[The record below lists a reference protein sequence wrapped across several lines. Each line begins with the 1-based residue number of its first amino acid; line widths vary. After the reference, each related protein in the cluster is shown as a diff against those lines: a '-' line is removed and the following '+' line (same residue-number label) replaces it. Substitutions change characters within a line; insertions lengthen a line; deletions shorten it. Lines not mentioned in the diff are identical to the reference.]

1 MNDAN
6 NVFFRAVQ
14 GPLDGNYSCFL
25 EGPVGTGKTQ
35 ALIGRLNRLLQT
47 GVSGYSVLV
56 LLPDRSG
63 VLRYDEVLAQQQ
75 LGALGAVDLHTYYG
89 LATRLVRL
97 FWPLVAKDA
106 GFAAPQQAPAFLTY
120 ETAQYLMGQLVTPLI
135 GQGYFEGLAL
145 RPQRVLSQLLDNLNK
160 AALNGYAISEVAPR
174 LCAAWNGEE
183 TRLRYYDQAQQ
194 CIELFRGHC
203 LQRGLLDV
211 SLAVEVF
218 HRYLVEKEEFW
229 RYFTERFRHI
239 LVDNLEESVPVAQDL
254 VRRLLPQCDSALLAC
269 DRGAGYRVNLG
280 VDGKSAVEL
289 AALCKEIVRTPE
301 RGFSGTD
308 VAAFM
313 VRLGR
318 RLGAETAAEAT
329 GEARR
334 AVKGLIQ
341 TRYRSK
347 MLEEVAREILNL
359 VESGV
364 APGEIAVV
372 APHADGVLRFM
383 LAETFREV
391 DIPFTVVRRNESLRE
406 EPVVRACLTLG
417 ALAHPHWGMRLPA
430 YDVAEALALA
440 LVPIDPVRA
449 HLAVRLLYDAAEGT
463 LKKRDELGAVE
474 HERIGFVA
482 LERYDALLAWLEIY
496 GNGDEVAFDFFL
508 RRLFGEFLSGPD
520 LSPEDAAIYSKLIAS
535 ATWFRKVSPNMEL
548 EGKAVGQ
555 CYVEMIMG
563 GVVAAQY
570 LTDLDVEAAPDSIT
584 LVAPIYTY
592 LLGNHVARFQFWLD
606 IGSMSWWEPPHQ
618 PLTNAHVLGRRWES
632 GAQWT
637 DAVDYALRNENLY
650 RLLSGLCQRCR
661 EGIYLCASELEVSG
675 EIQDSPLLQVVQ
687 QVLQE
692 VA

>member
-1 MNDAN
+1 MSND
-6 NVFFRAVQ
+6 FSSMVQ
-14 GPLDGNYSCFL
+14 GLVSGNYTCFL

-35 ALIGRLNRLLQT
+35 ALIDRLNNLLQR

-63 VLRYDEVLAQQQ
+63 VMRYDKALAQDPM
-75 LGALGAVDLHTYYG
+75 GALGAVDLHTYYG

-106 GFAAPQQAPAFLTY
+106 GFATPQQPPAFLTY
-120 ETAQYLMGQLVTPLI
+120 ETGQYLMGQLVAPLLE
-135 GQGYFEGLAL
+135 QGYFEGLAL

-160 AALNGYAISEVAPR
+160 AALNGYPISEVGPR
-174 LCAAWNGEE
+174 LRGAWNGEE
-183 TRLRYYDQAQQ
+183 ARLRYYDQAQQ

-211 SLAVEVF
+211 SLTVEVF

-229 RYFTERFRHI
+229 WYFTERFRHV

-254 VRRLLPQCDSALLAC
+254 VRRFLPLCDSALLTC

-280 VDGKSAVEL
+280 VDGK
-289 AALCKEIVRTPE
+289 
-301 RGFSGTD
+301 
-308 VAAFM
+308 
-313 VRLGR
+313 
-318 RLGAETAAEAT
+318 GAEELGQLCQEVIRSRAPGVAGAHINTFAARLALKLGVESGAEHR
-329 GEARR
+329 GEVCR
-334 AVKGLIQ
+334 AVRGLIQ
-341 TRYRSK
+341 TRYRSQMIDK
-347 MLEEVAREILNL
+347 VAREILNL
-359 VESGV
+359 VEGGV
-364 APGEIAVV
+364 APGEIAVI

-383 LAETFREV
+383 LAETFREA

-406 EPVVRACLTLG
+406 EVVVRACLTLG
-417 ALAHPHWGMRLPA
+417 ALAHPHWGVRLSA
-430 YDVAEALALA
+430 YDVAEALSLALA
-440 LVPIDPVRA
+440 PIDPVRA
-449 HLAVRLLYDAAEGT
+449 QLAVRQLYRPAEGVMRP
-463 LKKRDELGAVE
+463 RDGLGAAD

-482 LERYDALLAWLEIY
+482 LERYDALLNWLKTYAE
-496 GNGDEVAFDFFL
+496 GEEVAFDFFL

-520 LSPEDAAIYSKLIAS
+520 LSPEDAAVYSKLIAS
-535 ATWFRKVSPNMEL
+535 ATWFRKVAPTMGL

-555 CYVEMIMG
+555 RYVEMIMD

-592 LLGNHVARFQFWLD
+592 LLSNHVARFQFWLD
-606 IGSMSWWEPPHQ
+606 IGSLNWWDPPHQ
-618 PLTNAHVLGRRWES
+618 PLTNPYVLGRRWES
-632 GAQWT
+632 GALWT
-637 DAVDYALRNENLY
+637 DAIDYRLRNENLF
-650 RLLSGLCQRCR
+650 RLVNGLCQRCR

-675 EIQDSPLLQVVQ
+675 EIQDSPLLQAAQ

-692 VA
+692 GA